1 MIQDIVTREAK
12 EFVQQVSN
20 NAWVPDKMKNEIC
33 LQVDRLLDAIQ
44 IQKKWLDESTD
55 KLLKLRN
62 ENAVQGQ
69 MLDRILSLKLDFE
82 RINPVPTMSKLTKQC
97 IDAYNTCIE
106 LQRETI
112 YKNVSELNEKNKE
125 RKTE

>member
-1 MIQDIVTREAK
+1 MFIQDMVTKEAK

-33 LQVDRLLDAIQ
+33 LQVNRLLNAIQ
-44 IQKKWLDESTD
+44 IQKKSLDESTD
-55 KLLKLRN
+55 KLLKLRGEIAIRN
-62 ENAVQGQ
+62 Q
-69 MLDRILSLKLDFE
+69 MLEGIYNLKLDFE

-97 IDAYNTCIE
+97 IDAYNTCVAI
-106 LQRETI
+106 QRKKLEESKT
-112 YKNVSELNEKNKE
+112 KSKE